1 MDSSDIFKKLT
12 CGASFN
18 KSNFTLKKQKATSW
32 KIKEEIKNEPGNLY
46 ADYDK
51 VHDWLKAT
59 VPEEDIK
66 SEPEDEE
73 DEAMNLL
80 DNVTESRPERKKK
93 DRQLS
98 KKVKNLLATEAVNRL
113 RNRYKLS
120 VNGTDIP
127 APIETFDEMAQTYNL
142 RMDIANNL
150 TICGYTDPTP
160 IQMQAMPV
168 MLGKKHSLLA
178 CAPTG
183 SGKTAA
189 FLVPIIRDLE
199 GPKKEGFR
207 ALILCP
213 TRELAR
219 QILRE
224 CSRLSEG
231 INFKLHLITKT
242 TQKVAEMYSP
252 EKTKR
257 FDILIS
263 TPNRVCFL
271 LRENLLDLSK
281 VQWLVIDEADKLFE
295 EGKNSFREQ
304 LDAIVAA
311 CSNPQRRVA
320 LFSATHTPTVGKWT
334 KSNLKDLIK
343 VSVGVRNSATDS
355 VEQKLLFVG
364 SEAGKLLAVRD
375 IIKEGLQPP
384 VLIFVQSK
392 DRAQQLHGELL
403 YDGINVEAIHADRTQ
418 NERDSI
424 VRGFREGKIWVL
436 ICTELMSRGIDFK
449 GINLIINYDFPPSS
463 ISYVHRIGR
472 AGRAGRRGQ
481 AVTFFTSD
489 DVVNLRSIAQIIR
502 NSGGTVPEYMLALKR
517 RSKQVRRKLMKTA
530 PKREDITTLPRFMQ
544 KKPRKGVKEGRVGK
558 KITKKTP
565 GKNKS

>member
-1 MDSSDIFKKLT
+1 MDSTDIFKKLT
-12 CGASFN
+12 CGASFK
-18 KSNFTLKKQKATSW
+18 KSNFTLQKQKTTSW
-32 KIKEEIKNEPGNLY
+32 KIKDEIKSEPVNLY
-46 ADYDK
+46 AD
-51 VHDWLKAT
+51 HERMQDWLIST
-59 VPEEDIK
+59 NTDEEVK
-66 SEPEDEE
+66 SEPEEE
-73 DEAMNLL
+73 LNIL
-80 DNVTESRPERKKK
+80 DNMKQSVPQKRKKS
-93 DRQLS
+93 RELS
-98 KKVKNLLATEAVNRL
+98 KKVKNQMAIEAVNYL
-113 RNRYKLS
+113 RNKHKIS
-120 VNGTDIP
+120 VNGSGIP
-127 APIETFDEMAQTYNL
+127 PPVDTFDEMAEKYSL
-142 RMDIANNL
+142 RMNITNNL

-168 MLGKKHSLLA
+168 MLSKKLSLLA

-199 GPKKEGFR
+199 VPKKEGFR
-207 ALILCP
+207 ALIVCP

-224 CSRLSEG
+224 CSRLCEG

-242 TQKVAEMYSP
+242 QKPEENYSP

-263 TPNRVCFL
+263 TPNRICFL
-271 LRENLLDLSK
+271 LQENLLDLAG

-295 EGKNSFREQ
+295 EGKNSFRKQ
-304 LDAIVAA
+304 LDQIVTA
-311 CSNPQRRVA
+311 CSHPQRRIA
-320 LFSATHTPTVGKWT
+320 LFSATHTLTVGKWT
-334 KSNLKDLIK
+334 KRNLKHLVK
-343 VSVGVRNSATDS
+343 VTVGVRNSATDS

-375 IIKEGLQPP
+375 LVKEGLQPP
-384 VLIFVQSK
+384 VLVFVQSK
-392 DRAQQLHGELL
+392 ERAQQLLSELL
-403 YDGINVEAIHADRTQ
+403 YDGINVDAIHADRSQ
-418 NERDSI
+418 NERDAV

-449 GINLIINYDFPPSS
+449 GVNLVINYDFPPSS

-481 AVTFFTSD
+481 AVTFFTAD

-517 RSKQVRRKLMKTA
+517 RSRKVRRKLMNSA
-530 PKREDITTLPRFMQ
+530 PKREDITTLPKFMR
-544 KKPRKGVKEGRVGK
+544 RKAGRVRKNRSVVK
-558 KITKKTP
+558 KLNSLLALINP
-565 GKNKS
+565 PN